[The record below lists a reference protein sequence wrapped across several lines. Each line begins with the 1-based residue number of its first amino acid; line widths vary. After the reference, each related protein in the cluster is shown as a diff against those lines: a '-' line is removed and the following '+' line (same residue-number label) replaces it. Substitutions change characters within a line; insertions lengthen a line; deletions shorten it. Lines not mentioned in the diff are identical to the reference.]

1 MGHEFDS
8 AATKVVARAGN
19 KTGRELIEAWT
30 SDENSDPFNEE
41 KDVVRV
47 LGLTKFFPP
56 KKIPTVRNLTFGVR
70 SGECFGLLGVNG
82 AGKTTTFNMLTANM
96 RPDQGEIWIDGRNL
110 RTETCRAHNEVGYCP
125 QFDALHPHLS
135 GFETLQF
142 YARIRG
148 FPEHTIRRSVDRL
161 IDGLSLRPHAHKLAS
176 SYSGGNLRKLST
188 AVAILGGP
196 RVLLLDEPTSG
207 MDPGAK
213 RHVWNV
219 LKSLLRGN
227 CSIVLTS
234 HSMEEC
240 EVLCNRLA
248 IMVAGQFRC
257 FGTVSRLKERFGE
270 GYIIEMDINEPANT
284 VTRAMQAVFGEE
296 TVHLTDS
303 MGLHLT
309 FQITSEVAL
318 SAIFQQLTRMRS
330 AGEIKTFAVR
340 QASLDNV
347 FVNFVRR
354 QASEGRLRVKRSG
367 QSSLSETLSV

>member
-1 MGHEFDS
+1 MIPQD
-8 AATKVVARAGN
+8 A
-19 KTGRELIEAWT
+19 
-30 SDENSDPFNEE
+30 FNEE
-41 KDVVRV
+41 KDIVRV
-47 LGLTKFFPP
+47 QGLTKFFPP

-70 SGECFGLLGVNG
+70 PGECFGLLGVNG
-82 AGKTTTFNMLTANM
+82 AGKTTTFNMLTANTC
-96 RPDQGEIWIDGRNL
+96 PDQGEIWINGHNL
-110 RTETCRAHNEVGYCP
+110 LNETCWAYNELGYCP
-125 QFDALHPHLS
+125 QFDALHSQLT

-148 FPEHTIRRSVDRL
+148 FPDHSIQRSVDRL
-161 IDGLSLRPHAHKLAS
+161 IDSLSLRPHAHKLVS

-213 RHVWNV
+213 RQVWNV
-219 LKSLLRGN
+219 LKSLLRDN

-240 EVLCNRLA
+240 EALCNRVG
-248 IMVAGQFRC
+248 IMMAGQFRC

-270 GYIIEMDINEPANT
+270 GYIIEMDIT
-284 VTRAMQAVFGEE
+284 RKSDSVTREMQAGLGVS

-303 MGLHLT
+303 VGQHLT
-309 FQITSEVAL
+309 FQITGEITL
-318 SAIFQQLTRMRS
+318 SAIFRQLSRLHS

-340 QASLDNV
+340 QASLDTV
-347 FVNFVRR
+347 FVNFIR
-354 QASEGRLRVKRSG
+354 QQAKEGRLLLTASG
-367 QSSLSETLSV
+367 WTSCSDPIPA